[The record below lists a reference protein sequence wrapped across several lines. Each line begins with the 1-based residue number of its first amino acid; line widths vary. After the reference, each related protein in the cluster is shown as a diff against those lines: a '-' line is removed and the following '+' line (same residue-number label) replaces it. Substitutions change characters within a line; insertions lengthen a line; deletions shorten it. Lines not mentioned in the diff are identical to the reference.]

1 MYDDQIEADKQEV
14 LRESKTWKK
23 MEKTH
28 AKSLLKSNVILE
40 SELSRKIFRCMQ
52 ADAAHTTRV
61 KLRKGVEAAG
71 GRIIENDRYVSG
83 DYAEEIYCDKRRAN
97 RS

>member
-1 MYDDQIEADKQEV
+1 
-14 LRESKTWKK
+14 
-23 MEKTH
+23 
-28 AKSLLKSNVILE
+28 
-40 SELSRKIFRCMQ
+40 MQ

-97 RS
+97 RSWSFVVVSSHARYY